1 MAIDAV
7 KRAARAFHPQM
18 LLRKV
23 ARSRTHGRVR
33 KASFMSSLSAP
44 SPVAPPSQQ
53 TSLQQS
59 SPQQSSPRQRSS
71 LGRFLDYVWPYS
83 GLIARATGCGMLKF
97 VLPSTMALSFR
108 FLTDRL
114 VPAHAS
120 GAPAPQDVIARALD
134 HYLTWFG
141 AELGPF
147 WTTPWGAFDLLMLT
161 LIGVYAVWAVA
172 LYYRSQWAQLAGH
185 RVMMDL
191 RSDLYRHIHRL
202 GHSFFQG
209 NQSGGIVSRLTAD
222 IALAQNFV
230 GSAMTNI
237 WMDLVT
243 CAVYVYVLGSMDLP
257 LTAASLVVFPF
268 YLGSMR
274 WFGRRSKD
282 TSLEVQ
288 AAMEA
293 FSGDVQER
301 VAGFQLIKSFV
312 AERREGLSFFQRSRR
327 LLDLTLHNAHITNLS
342 NAVVQWLTQMATLGL
357 VWYGGQR
364 LMLGTISVGTV
375 VAFILLVR
383 ELYFPINRI
392 SEMNTVLHN
401 SLAAIDRIFEVFD
414 LVPDVAD
421 RANAKPVRQV
431 QGRVS
436 FEHVSFGYS
445 VDAPVLH
452 DISVDIRPGE
462 MVALVGPSG
471 AGKSSFVQ
479 LVPRFYDPQVGRVLL
494 DGVDVRE
501 LRVRE
506 LRAQIGMVAQENLLF
521 SGSVLDNILYGR
533 PRASRQDVVQA
544 ARSAHAEEFIDQ
556 LAEGYDTLI
565 GERGAKLSGGQ
576 KQRLA
581 LARVFLADPR
591 VLILDEA
598 TSALDSESE
607 QLIQRSLAEL
617 MKSRTSIVIAH
628 RLSTIL
634 SADRIVVLDHGR
646 VLEIGNH
653 AELLRRDGLY
663 ARLYRAQRL
672 GARHSE
678 PAFPVPN

>member
-1 MAIDAV
+1 M
-7 KRAARAFHPQM
+7 
-18 LLRKV
+18 
-23 ARSRTHGRVR
+23 SRET
-33 KASFMSSLSAP
+33 KPSSL
-44 SPVAPPSQQ
+44 
-53 TSLQQS
+53 
-59 SPQQSSPRQRSS
+59 R
-71 LGRFLDYVWPYS
+71 RFLRYVWPYS

-114 VPAHAS
+114 VPAQAA
-120 GAPAPQDVIARALD
+120 GAPPAQDVIARTLD
-134 HYLTWFG
+134 NYLSWLG
-141 AELGPF
+141 PRLGPF

-161 LIGVYAVWAVA
+161 LVAVYGVWGIA

-202 GHSFFQG
+202 SHSFFQN

-257 LTAASLVVFPF
+257 LMAASLVVFPL
-268 YLGSMR
+268 YIGSMR
-274 WFGRRSKD
+274 SFGKRSKS
-282 TSLEVQ
+282 TSLELQ
-288 AAMEA
+288 EAMES

-301 VAGFQLIKSFV
+301 VAGYQLIKSFV

-327 LLDLTLHNAHITNLS
+327 LLDLTLRNAHITNLS

-383 ELYFPINRI
+383 ELYFPVNRI

-414 LVPDVAD
+414 LQPDVAD
-421 RANAKPVRQV
+421 RPDARPVRHA
-431 QGRVS
+431 QGRVT
-436 FEHVSFGYS
+436 FEHVSFGYRP
-445 VDAPVLH
+445 DEPVLH
-452 DISVDIRPGE
+452 DLNVDIRPGE
-462 MVALVGPSG
+462 MLALVGPSG

-479 LVPRFYDPQVGRVLL
+479 LVPRFYDPLRGRVLL
-494 DGVDVRE
+494 DGTD
-501 LRVRE
+501 LRDLRLRE
-506 LRAQIGMVAQENLLF
+506 LRAQIGIVAQENLLF

-533 PRASRQDVVQA
+533 PRASRQELARA
-544 ARSAHAEEFIDQ
+544 ARSAHAEEFIEQ
-556 LAEGYDTLI
+556 LSDGYDTLI

-576 KQRLA
+576 KQRIA

-634 SADRIVVLDHGR
+634 SADRILVLERGR
-646 VLEIGNH
+646 IVEIGNH
-653 AELLRRDGLY
+653 AELIRRDGLY

-672 GARHSE
+672 GSRHSE
-678 PAFPVPN
+678 PALARPS

>member
-1 MAIDAV
+1 MPREN
-7 KRAARAFHPQM
+7 KP
-18 LLRKV
+18 
-23 ARSRTHGRVR
+23 
-33 KASFMSSLSAP
+33 SSL
-44 SPVAPPSQQ
+44 
-53 TSLQQS
+53 
-59 SPQQSSPRQRSS
+59 R
-71 LGRFLDYVWPYS
+71 RFLRYVWPYA

-114 VPAHAS
+114 VPAHTT
-120 GAPAPQDVIARALD
+120 GAPPPQDVIARTLD
-134 HYLTWFG
+134 HYLSWLG
-141 AELGPF
+141 PQLGPF
-147 WTTPWGAFDLLMLT
+147 WTTPWGTFDLLMLT
-161 LIGVYAVWAVA
+161 LVGVYGVWGVA

-202 GHSFFQG
+202 SHSFFQN

-257 LTAASLVVFPF
+257 LMAASLVVFPF
-268 YLGSMR
+268 YIGSMR
-274 WFGRRSKD
+274 WFGKRSKS
-282 TSLEVQ
+282 TSLQLQE
-288 AAMEA
+288 AMET

-301 VAGFQLIKSFV
+301 VAGYQLIKSFV

-327 LLDLTLHNAHITNLS
+327 LLELTLRSAHITNFS

-383 ELYFPINRI
+383 ELYFPVNRI

-414 LVPDVAD
+414 LEPDVAD
-421 RANAKPVRQV
+421 RPNAKPVRQV

-436 FEHVSFGYS
+436 LEHVSFGYRA
-445 VDAPVLH
+445 DEPVLH
-452 DISVDIRPGE
+452 DLNVDIRPGE

-479 LVPRFYDPQVGRVLL
+479 LVPRFYDPNRGRLLL
-494 DGVDVRE
+494 DGTDLRE
-501 LRVRE
+501 LRLRE
-506 LRAQIGMVAQENLLF
+506 LRAQIGIVAQENLLF

-533 PRASRQDVVQA
+533 PRASRQEVARA
-544 ARSAHAEEFIDQ
+544 ARSAHAEEFIEQ
-556 LAEGYDTLI
+556 LNQGYDTLI

-576 KQRLA
+576 KQRIA

-607 QLIQRSLAEL
+607 QLIQRSLADL

-634 SADRIVVLDHGR
+634 SADRIL
-646 VLEIGNH
+646 VLERGRIIEIGSH
-653 AELLRRDGLY
+653 SDLIRRDGLY

-672 GARHSE
+672 GSRNSE
-678 PAFPVPN
+678 PVLLHPS

>member
-1 MAIDAV
+1 MSSTSPAPPAP
-7 KRAARAFHPQM
+7 AAQNS
-18 LLRKV
+18 
-23 ARSRTHGRVR
+23 ARPR
-33 KASFMSSLSAP
+33 SSLS
-44 SPVAPPSQQ
+44 
-53 TSLQQS
+53 
-59 SPQQSSPRQRSS
+59 
-71 LGRFLDYVWPYS
+71 RFLGYVWPYS
-83 GLIARATGCGMLKF
+83 GLIARATGCGLLKF
-97 VLPSTMALSFR
+97 LLPSTMALSFR

-114 VPAHAS
+114 VPAHAAA
-120 GAPAPQDVIARALD
+120 APAPQDIIASSLD
-134 HYLTWFG
+134 HYLVWLG
-141 AELGPF
+141 SRLGPF

-161 LIGVYAVWAVA
+161 LVGVYAVWAVA

-191 RSDLYRHIHRL
+191 RADLYRHIHRL
-202 GHSFFQG
+202 SHSFFAE

-257 LTAASLVVFPF
+257 LTLAALVVFPF
-268 YLGSMR
+268 YVGSMR

-282 TSLEVQ
+282 TSLKVQ
-288 AAMEA
+288 EAMEA

-301 VAGFQLIKSFV
+301 VAGFQLVKSFV
-312 AERREGLSFFQRSRR
+312 AERRENLSFFQRSRS

-401 SLAAIDRIFEVFD
+401 SLAAIDRIFDVFD
-414 LVPDVAD
+414 LEPDVSD
-421 RANAKPVRQV
+421 RPDAKRLGQV

-436 FEHVSFGYS
+436 FEHVTFGYR
-445 VDAPVLH
+445 AEEPVLH
-452 DISVDIRPGE
+452 DVSTDIRPGE

-471 AGKSSFVQ
+471 AGKSSFAQ
-479 LVPRFYDPQVGRVLL
+479 LVPRFYDPDSGRVLL
-494 DGVDVRE
+494 DGVDLRE

-506 LRAQIGMVAQENLLF
+506 LRARIGIVAQENLLF
-521 SGSVLDNILYGR
+521 SGSVLDNILYGK
-533 PRASRQDVVQA
+533 PRAGRHEVVAA
-544 ARSAHAEEFIDQ
+544 ARSAHAEEFIDK
-556 LAEGYDTLI
+556 LPDGYDTLI

-581 LARVFLADPR
+581 LARAFLSDPR

-634 SADRIVVLDHGR
+634 SADRIIVLDQGR
-646 VLEIGNH
+646 IVEVGNH
-653 AELLRRDGLY
+653 AELLQEDGLY

-672 GARHSE
+672 GSRSAE
-678 PAFPVPN
+678 LGPPAEITRPPAVV

>member
-1 MAIDAV
+1 MSDM
-7 KRAARAFHPQM
+7 P
-18 LLRKV
+18 
-23 ARSRTHGRVR
+23 
-33 KASFMSSLSAP
+33 ASSSAP
-44 SPVAPPSQQ
+44 PP
-53 TSLQQS
+53 
-59 SPQQSSPRQRSS
+59 RADRRSS
-71 LGRFLDYVWPYS
+71 LRRFLGYVWPYS

-97 VLPSTMALSFR
+97 ILPSTMALSFR

-114 VPAHAS
+114 VPAQTQA
-120 GAPAPQDVIARALD
+120 GPEPQDVIARGFD
-134 HYLTWFG
+134 RYLSWAG
-141 AELGPF
+141 AHLGPY
-147 WTTPWGAFDLLMLT
+147 WSTPRGAFDLLMLT
-161 LIGVYAVWAVA
+161 LVGVYAVWAVA

-202 GHSFFQG
+202 SHAFFLEK
-209 NQSGGIVSRLTAD
+209 QSGGIVSRLTAD

-257 LTAASLVVFPF
+257 LTIAALSVFPF
-268 YLGSMR
+268 YVLSMR
-274 WFGRRSKD
+274 WFGVRSKD
-282 TSLEVQ
+282 TSLKVQ
-288 AAMEA
+288 EAMEA

-301 VAGFQLIKSFV
+301 VAGFQLIKTFV
-312 AERREGLSFFQRSRR
+312 AERREGLSFFKRSRA

-342 NAVVQWLTQMATLGL
+342 NSVVQWLTQMATLGL

-414 LVPDVAD
+414 LEPDVAD
-421 RANAKPVRQV
+421 RPDAKPVRQV
-431 QGRVS
+431 LGRVT
-436 FEHVSFGYS
+436 FEQVSFGYR
-445 VDAPVLH
+445 AAQPVLH
-452 DISVDIRPGE
+452 DLNVDIRPGE
-462 MVALVGPSG
+462 LVALVGPSG
-471 AGKSSFVQ
+471 AGKSSFAQ
-479 LVPRFYDPQVGRVLL
+479 LVPRFYDPQAGRVLL
-494 DGVDVRE
+494 DGVDLRE
-501 LRVRE
+501 LRLRE
-506 LRAQIGMVAQENLLF
+506 LRAQIGSVAQENLLF
-521 SGSVLDNILYGR
+521 SGSVLENILYGR
-533 PRASRQDVVQA
+533 PRASRAEVLRA
-544 ARSAHAEEFIDQ
+544 ARSAHAAEFVEK
-556 LAEGYDTLI
+556 LAQGYDTLI

-576 KQRLA
+576 KQRIA

-617 MKSRTSIVIAH
+617 MKGRTSIVIAH

-634 SADRIVVLDHGR
+634 AADRIIVLQDGR
-646 VLEIGNH
+646 IAEIGNH
-653 AELLRRDGLY
+653 TQLIQNQALY
-663 ARLYRAQRL
+663 ARLYQAQKLGSRAPEAPPPAGEAHASISWAGDPAVEL
-672 GARHSE
+672 ARVASKS
-678 PAFPVPN
+678 A

>member
-1 MAIDAV
+1 M
-7 KRAARAFHPQM
+7 PE
-18 LLRKV
+18 
-23 ARSRTHGRVR
+23 RSFTERRP
-33 KASFMSSLSAP
+33 SLF
-44 SPVAPPSQQ
+44 
-53 TSLQQS
+53 
-59 SPQQSSPRQRSS
+59 
-71 LGRFLDYVWPYS
+71 RFLAYVWPYT
-83 GLIARATGCGMLKF
+83 GLIVRATGAGMLKF
-97 VLPSTMALSFR
+97 ILPSTMALSLR

-114 VPAHAS
+114 VPAQTAAATPPPTDIIAS
-120 GAPAPQDVIARALD
+120 TFDR
-134 HYLTWFG
+134 YLNWFG
-141 AELGPF
+141 HLLGPF
-147 WTTPWGAFDLLMLT
+147 WATPEGAFHLLMLT
-161 LIGVYAVWAVA
+161 LVVVYCVWAVA

-191 RSDLYRHIHRL
+191 RSDLYRHIQTL
-202 GHSFFQG
+202 SHSFFQER
-209 NQSGGIVSRLTAD
+209 QSGGIVSRLTAD

-243 CAVYVYVLGSMDLP
+243 CAVYVYVLASMDGP
-257 LTAASLVVFPF
+257 LTLAALAVFPF
-268 YLGSMR
+268 YVGSMR
-274 WFGRRSKD
+274 WFGKRSKS

-288 AAMEA
+288 EAMEE

-312 AERREGLSFFQRSRR
+312 AERREGLSFFRRSRR
-327 LLDLTLHNAHITNLS
+327 LLDLALQNAHITNLS
-342 NAVVQWLTQMATLGL
+342 NSVVQWLTQMATLGL
-357 VWYGGQR
+357 VWFGGRR

-414 LVPDVAD
+414 LAPSVRDKPDAL
-421 RANAKPVRQV
+421 PVRDV
-431 QGRVS
+431 RGRVT
-436 FEHVSFGYS
+436 FENVSFGYQPA
-445 VDAPVLH
+445 APVLH
-452 DISVDIRPGE
+452 GLNIDISPGE

-471 AGKSSFVQ
+471 AGKSSFAQ
-479 LVPRFYDPQVGRVLL
+479 LVPRFYDPQLGRVLL
-494 DGVDVRE
+494 DGVD
-501 LRVRE
+501 LRDLRLRE
-506 LRAQIGMVAQENLLF
+506 LRAQIGSVAQENLLF
-521 SGSVLDNILYGR
+521 SGSVLENILYGR
-533 PRASRQDVVQA
+533 PRASRAEVA
-544 ARSAHAEEFIDQ
+544 AAALSAHAAEFIDR
-556 LAEGYDTLI
+556 LPDGYDTLI

-617 MKSRTSIVIAH
+617 MKGRTSIVIAH

-634 SADRIVVLDHGR
+634 AADRIVVLSEGR
-646 VLEIGNH
+646 IVQVGSHSELARLE
-653 AELLRRDGLY
+653 GLY
-663 ARLYRAQRL
+663 ARLYEAQRL
-672 GARHSE
+672 VAQNDVARDALPSAVPE
-678 PAFPVPN
+678 PSRPRLGKAERW

>member
-1 MAIDAV
+1 MSPPSAISPV
-7 KRAARAFHPQM
+7 TSS
-18 LLRKV
+18 
-23 ARSRTHGRVR
+23 SRR
-33 KASFMSSLSAP
+33 LSTGP
-44 SPVAPPSQQ
+44 SPSA
-53 TSLQQS
+53 L
-59 SPQQSSPRQRSS
+59 SPRSS
-71 LGRFLDYVWPYS
+71 LRRFLGYVWPYS

-114 VPAHAS
+114 VPAHVS

-134 HYLTWFG
+134 RYLTWFG

-202 GHSFFQG
+202 SHSFFQG

-274 WFGRRSKD
+274 WFGKRSKH

-288 AAMEA
+288 EAMEA

-301 VAGFQLIKSFV
+301 IAGFQLIKSFV

-414 LVPDVAD
+414 LEPDVAD
-421 RANAKPVRQV
+421 GPHAKPVRQI

-436 FEHVSFGYS
+436 LEHVSFGYR
-445 VDAPVLH
+445 AAALVLH

-462 MVALVGPSG
+462 MLALVGPSG

-479 LVPRFYDPQVGRVLL
+479 LVPRFYDPQAGRVLL

-506 LRAQIGMVAQENLLF
+506 LRAQIGIVAQENLLF

-533 PRASRQDVVQA
+533 PRASRAEVVRA

-556 LAEGYDTLI
+556 LPEGYDTLI

-634 SADRIVVLDHGR
+634 SAQRIVVLDHGR
-646 VLEIGNH
+646 VIEIGNH
-653 AELLRRDGLY
+653 AELLRREGLY

-672 GARHSE
+672 GSRQSE
-678 PAFPVPN
+678 PVFARP

>member
-1 MAIDAV
+1 
-7 KRAARAFHPQM
+7 
-18 LLRKV
+18 
-23 ARSRTHGRVR
+23 
-33 KASFMSSLSAP
+33 
-44 SPVAPPSQQ
+44 
-53 TSLQQS
+53 
-59 SPQQSSPRQRSS
+59 
-71 LGRFLDYVWPYS
+71 
-83 GLIARATGCGMLKF
+83 
-97 VLPSTMALSFR
+97 
-108 FLTDRL
+108 LTDRL
-114 VPAHAS
+114 VPQHTTSAK
-120 GAPAPQDVIARALD
+120 PAARDVIAAALD
-134 HYLTWFG
+134 RYLSWLG
-141 AELGPF
+141 HELGPF
-147 WTTPWGAFDLLMLT
+147 WITPWGAFDLLMLT
-161 LIGVYAVWAVA
+161 LVGVYAVWGMAH
-172 LYYRSQWAQLAGH
+172 YYRSQWAQLAGH

-191 RSDLYRHIHRL
+191 RADLYRHINQL
-202 GHSFFQG
+202 SHSFFQEHR
-209 NQSGGIVSRLTAD
+209 SGGIVSRLTAD

-237 WMDLVT
+237 WMDLFT
-243 CAVYVYVLGSMDLP
+243 CAVYVYVLASMDVP
-257 LTAASLVVFPF
+257 LTLAALAVFPL
-268 YLGSMR
+268 YIGSMR

-282 TSLEVQ
+282 TSLKVQ
-288 AAMEA
+288 EAMEA

-312 AERREGLSFFQRSRR
+312 AERREDLSFFRRSRV
-327 LLDLTLHNAHITNLS
+327 LLDLVLENAHITNLS

-414 LVPDVAD
+414 LQPAVAD
-421 RANAKPVRQV
+421 RPDARRLEHVR
-431 QGRVS
+431 GRVS
-436 FEHVSFGYS
+436 FERVSFGYRPGE
-445 VDAPVLH
+445 PVLH
-452 DISVDIRPGE
+452 DVEVDIEPGE
-462 MVALVGPSG
+462 MIALVGPSG
-471 AGKSSFVQ
+471 AGKSSFAQ
-479 LVPRFYDPQVGRVLL
+479 LVPRFYDPQRGRVLL
-494 DGVDVRE
+494 DGVDLRD

-506 LRAQIGMVAQENLLF
+506 LRAQIGIVAQDNLLF
-521 SGSVLDNILYGR
+521 SGSVLENILYGR
-533 PRASRQDVVQA
+533 PRASRADVERA
-544 ARSAHAEEFIDQ
+544 ARSAHAEEFIEKLSD
-556 LAEGYDTLI
+556 GYDTVI

-617 MKSRTSIVIAH
+617 MKNRTSIVIAH

-634 SADRIVVLDHGR
+634 SANRII
-646 VLEIGNH
+646 VLERGRIIEVGSH
-653 AELLRRDGLY
+653 AELLAREGLY

-672 GARHSE
+672 SARPAELGADALGSVESRVLQA
-678 PAFPVPN
+678 PGMG

>member
-1 MAIDAV
+1 MSDPSAS
-7 KRAARAFHPQM
+7 KPARPSASS
-18 LLRKV
+18 
-23 ARSRTHGRVR
+23 SRRP
-33 KASFMSSLSAP
+33 SSL
-44 SPVAPPSQQ
+44 
-53 TSLQQS
+53 
-59 SPQQSSPRQRSS
+59 R
-71 LGRFLDYVWPYS
+71 RFLSYVWPYG

-114 VPAHAS
+114 VPAHGA
-120 GAPAPQDVIARALD
+120 GAPPPQDVIAASFDR
-134 HYLTWFG
+134 YLNWFG
-141 AELGPF
+141 QRLGPF
-147 WTTPWGAFDLLMLT
+147 WTTAWGAFDLLMLT
-161 LIGVYAVWAVA
+161 LVGVYALWGVAV
-172 LYYRSQWAQLAGH
+172 YYRSQWAQLAGH

-191 RSDLYRHIHRL
+191 RADLYRHINGLSHR
-202 GHSFFQG
+202 FFQE

-237 WMDLVT
+237 WVDLVT
-243 CAVYVYVLGSMDLP
+243 CAVYVYVLASMDLP
-257 LTAASLVVFPF
+257 LTLAALAVFPF
-268 YLGSMR
+268 YIGSMR
-274 WFGRRSKD
+274 WFGRRSKN

-288 AAMEA
+288 EAMEA

-301 VAGFQLIKSFV
+301 IAGFQLIKTFV
-312 AERREGLSFFQRSRR
+312 AERREGLTFFKSSRR
-327 LLDLTLHNAHITNLS
+327 LLNLTLRNAHITNLS
-342 NAVVQWLTQMATLGL
+342 NAIVQWLTQMATLGL

-401 SLAAIDRIFEVFD
+401 SLAAIDRIFDVFD
-414 LVPDVAD
+414 LTPDVAD
-421 RANAKPVRQV
+421 RADAKPLGAV

-436 FEHVSFGYS
+436 FERVSFGYRPGE
-445 VDAPVLH
+445 PVLH
-452 DISVDIRPGE
+452 EISIDIQPGE

-471 AGKSSFVQ
+471 AGKSSFAQ
-479 LVPRFYDPQVGRVLL
+479 LVPRFYDPEQGRVLL
-494 DGVDVRE
+494 DGVDLRE
-501 LRVRE
+501 LKVRE
-506 LRAQIGMVAQENLLF
+506 LRAQIGSVAQENLLF

-533 PRASRQDVVQA
+533 PRADRRDVLRA
-544 ARSAHAEEFIDQ
+544 ARSAHAGEFIEKLTD
-556 LAEGYDTLI
+556 GYETLI

-617 MKSRTSIVIAH
+617 MKNRTSIVIAH

-634 SADRIVVLDHGR
+634 AANRIIVLDQGRIVEVGS
-646 VLEIGNH
+646 H
-653 AELLRRDGLY
+653 AELLRKDGLY

-672 GARHSE
+672 GTRPSDPALTPPPTGVARLTLEGLGHDF
-678 PAFPVPN
+678 AGRVR

>member
-1 MAIDAV
+1 MSP
-7 KRAARAFHPQM
+7 AAR
-18 LLRKV
+18 R
-23 ARSRTHGRVR
+23 
-33 KASFMSSLSAP
+33 
-44 SPVAPPSQQ
+44 
-53 TSLQQS
+53 
-59 SPQQSSPRQRSS
+59 RSS
-71 LGRFLDYVWPYS
+71 LRRFLSYVWPYWS
-83 GLIARATGCGMLKF
+83 LIARATGCGMLKF

-114 VPAHAS
+114 VPAHGA

-134 HYLTWFG
+134 LYLSWFG
-141 AELGPF
+141 ARLGEF

-161 LIGVYAVWAVA
+161 LVGVYGVWAVA

-202 GHSFFQG
+202 SHSFFQE
-209 NQSGGIVSRLTAD
+209 NQSGGIVSRLTGD

-257 LTAASLVVFPF
+257 LTLASLCVFPF

-282 TSLEVQ
+282 TSLKVQ
-288 AAMEA
+288 EAMEA

-301 VAGFQLIKSFV
+301 VAGFQLVKSFV
-312 AERREGLSFFQRSRR
+312 AERREGLSFFKRSRR

-401 SLAAIDRIFEVFD
+401 SLAAIERIFDVFD
-414 LVPDVAD
+414 LRPDVAD
-421 RANAKPVRQV
+421 APHAKPVRHV

-436 FEHVSFGYS
+436 FEHVSFGYRA
-445 VDAPVLH
+445 DEPVLH
-452 DISVDIRPGE
+452 DINIDIRPGE

-494 DGVDVRE
+494 DGVDLRE
-501 LRVRE
+501 LKLRE
-506 LRAQIGMVAQENLLF
+506 LRAQIGSVAQENLLF

-533 PRASRQDVVQA
+533 PRATRDEVVRA
-544 ARSAHAEEFIDQ
+544 ARSAHAEEFILH
-556 LAEGYDTLI
+556 LADGFDTLI

-617 MKSRTSIVIAH
+617 MKNRTSIVIAH

-634 SADRIVVLDHGR
+634 AADRIVVLDRGR
-646 VLEIGNH
+646 IQEVGNH

-672 GARHSE
+672 GSRPPSE
-678 PAFPVPN
+678 PASGPSLVDPLVQRRAGA

>member
-1 MAIDAV
+1 
-7 KRAARAFHPQM
+7 
-18 LLRKV
+18 
-23 ARSRTHGRVR
+23 
-33 KASFMSSLSAP
+33 MSSPSARP
-44 SPVAPPSQQ
+44 SSVAPAS
-53 TSLQQS
+53 TSAE
-59 SPQQSSPRQRSS
+59 RKRSS
-71 LGRFLDYVWPYS
+71 LRRFLSYVWPYS

-114 VPAHAS
+114 VPAHAT
-120 GAPAPQDVIARALD
+120 GAPAPQDVIARAFD
-134 HYLTWFG
+134 GYLTWFG
-141 AELGPF
+141 TRLGPF

-161 LIGVYAVWAVA
+161 LVGVYGVWAVA

-202 GHSFFQG
+202 SHSFFQG

-243 CAVYVYVLGSMDLP
+243 CAVYVYVLGSMDLR

-288 AAMEA
+288 KAMEA

-301 VAGFQLIKSFV
+301 VAGYQLIKSFV

-342 NAVVQWLTQMATLGL
+342 NSVVQWLTQMATLGL

-414 LVPDVAD
+414 LEPDVRDAPH
-421 RANAKPVRQV
+421 AKRVHAV

-436 FEHVSFGYS
+436 YEHVSFGYRAQ
-445 VDAPVLH
+445 DPILH
-452 DISVDIRPGE
+452 DLSVDIRPGE
-462 MVALVGPSG
+462 MLALVGPSG

-479 LVPRFYDPQVGRVLL
+479 LVPRFYDPQAGRVLL
-494 DGVDVRE
+494 DGVDLRE

-506 LRAQIGMVAQENLLF
+506 LRAQIGIVAQENLLF

-533 PRASRQDVVQA
+533 PRAGRPELVRA
-544 ARSAHAEEFIDQ
+544 ARSAHAEEFIEQ
-556 LAEGYDTLI
+556 LSEGYDTLI

-576 KQRLA
+576 KQRVA

-634 SADRIVVLDHGR
+634 SADRIVVLEHGR
-646 VLEIGNH
+646 IVEIGSH
-653 AELLRRDGLY
+653 PELLRRDGLY

-672 GARHSE
+672 GSRSSE
-678 PAFPVPN
+678 PALVRPS

>member
-1 MAIDAV
+1 
-7 KRAARAFHPQM
+7 
-18 LLRKV
+18 
-23 ARSRTHGRVR
+23 
-33 KASFMSSLSAP
+33 MSST
-44 SPVAPPSQQ
+44 SPAPPAPAAQNS
-53 TSLQQS
+53 TR
-59 SPQQSSPRQRSS
+59 PRSS
-71 LGRFLDYVWPYS
+71 LRRFLGYVWPYS
-83 GLIARATGCGMLKF
+83 GLIAQATGCGMLKF
-97 VLPSTMALSFR
+97 LLPSTMALSFR

-114 VPAHAS
+114 VPAHAAA
-120 GAPAPQDVIARALD
+120 APAPQDIIASSLD
-134 HYLTWFG
+134 HYLVWLG
-141 AELGPF
+141 SKLGPF

-161 LIGVYAVWAVA
+161 LVGVYAVWAVA

-191 RSDLYRHIHRL
+191 RADLYRHIHRL
-202 GHSFFQG
+202 SHSFFQE

-257 LTAASLVVFPF
+257 LTLAALVVFPF
-268 YLGSMR
+268 YVGSMR
-274 WFGRRSKD
+274 WFGRRSKH
-282 TSLEVQ
+282 TSLKVQ
-288 AAMEA
+288 EAMEA
-293 FSGDVQER
+293 FSGDAQER
-301 VAGFQLIKSFV
+301 VAGFQLVKSFV
-312 AERREGLSFFQRSRR
+312 AERRENLSFFQRSRS

-401 SLAAIDRIFEVFD
+401 SLAAIDRIFDVFD
-414 LVPDVAD
+414 LEPDVSD
-421 RANAKPVRQV
+421 RPDAKRLGQV

-436 FEHVSFGYS
+436 FEHVSFGYR
-445 VDAPVLH
+445 AEEPVLH
-452 DISVDIRPGE
+452 DVSTDIRPGE

-471 AGKSSFVQ
+471 AGKSSFAQ
-479 LVPRFYDPQVGRVLL
+479 LVPRFYDPDSGRVLL
-494 DGVDVRE
+494 DGVDLRE
-501 LRVRE
+501 LRVRQ
-506 LRAQIGMVAQENLLF
+506 LRARIGIVAQENLLF
-521 SGSVLDNILYGR
+521 SGSVLDNILYGK
-533 PRASRQDVVQA
+533 PRAGRQEVVAA
-544 ARSAHAEEFIDQ
+544 ARSAHAEEFIDK
-556 LAEGYDTLI
+556 LPDGYDTLI

-581 LARVFLADPR
+581 LARAFLSDPR

-634 SADRIVVLDHGR
+634 SADRIIVLDQGR
-646 VLEIGNH
+646 IIEVGNH
-653 AELLRRDGLY
+653 AELLRQDGLY

-672 GARHSE
+672 GSRSGE
-678 PAFPVPN
+678 LGPPAEITRPPAIV

>member
-1 MAIDAV
+1 MPSTTAV
-7 KRAARAFHPQM
+7 QPSGAASTASQSSVAGAARP
-18 LLRKV
+18 
-23 ARSRTHGRVR
+23 
-33 KASFMSSLSAP
+33 
-44 SPVAPPSQQ
+44 
-53 TSLQQS
+53 TSL
-59 SPQQSSPRQRSS
+59 R
-71 LGRFLDYVWPYS
+71 RFLRYVWPYY
-83 GLIARATGCGMLKF
+83 GLIARATGAGMLKF

-114 VPAHAS
+114 APAQAS
-120 GAPAPQDVIARALD
+120 GSPAPQDVIARALD
-134 HYLTWFG
+134 QYLSWFG
-141 AELGPF
+141 ALLGPF

-161 LIGVYAVWAVA
+161 LIGVYGVWAVA

-202 GHSFFQG
+202 SHRFFQE

-243 CAVYVYVLGSMDLP
+243 CAVYVYVLASMDVP
-257 LTAASLVVFPF
+257 LTLAALAVFPF

-274 WFGRRSKD
+274 WFGRRSKS

-288 AAMEA
+288 EAMEA

-301 VAGFQLIKSFV
+301 VAGYQLVKSFT
-312 AERREGLSFFQRSRR
+312 AERRENLSFFQRSRR
-327 LLDLTLHNAHITNLS
+327 LLDLILRNAHITNLS

-357 VWYGGQR
+357 VWYGGHR
-364 LMLGTISVGTV
+364 LMSGTISVGTV

-401 SLAAIDRIFEVFD
+401 SLAAIERIFDVFD
-414 LVPDVAD
+414 LEPDVAD
-421 RANAKPVRQV
+421 APGAQPVRQV
-431 QGRVS
+431 QGRVTL
-436 FEHVSFGYS
+436 EHIDFGYK
-445 VDAPVLH
+445 AGEPVLH
-452 DISVDIRPGE
+452 DVDVDIRPGE

-471 AGKSSFVQ
+471 AGKSSFAQ
-479 LVPRFYDPQVGRVLL
+479 LVPRFYDPQRGRVLL
-494 DGVDVRE
+494 DGVDLRQ

-506 LRAQIGMVAQENLLF
+506 LRAQIGIVAQENLLF

-533 PRASRQDVVQA
+533 PRASRQDVERA
-544 ARSAHAEEFIDQ
+544 ARSAHAAEFIEQ
-556 LAEGYDTLI
+556 LAQGYDTLI

-617 MKSRTSIVIAH
+617 MKNRTSIVIAH

-634 SADRIVVLDHGR
+634 AADRIIVLDRGR
-646 VLEIGNH
+646 IQEIGSH
-653 AELLRRDGLY
+653 SELSRRDGLY

-672 GARHSE
+672 GSRGEISSIPPASAELSRAR
-678 PAFPVPN
+678 A